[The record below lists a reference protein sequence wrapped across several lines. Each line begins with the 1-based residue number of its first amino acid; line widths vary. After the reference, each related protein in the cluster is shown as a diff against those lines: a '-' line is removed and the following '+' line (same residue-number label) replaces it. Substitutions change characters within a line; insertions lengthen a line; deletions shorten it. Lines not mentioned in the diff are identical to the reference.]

1 MSRFIQL
8 AAAALALC
16 AVFTT
21 QARPLED
28 IRKSGTIVLGTE
40 GSYEPFSFV
49 KHMQLT
55 GYEVEVAQAVVE
67 RMGFEV
73 KWEITDFEKLL
84 PGLDKNQW
92 DVALGSHTITAE
104 RAKIATFGLPH
115 YCTGAQ
121 IVSMTPE
128 ISKATDLAGK
138 IVAAQK
144 DTTYVAAAQKVP
156 GVKQINELASSTA
169 ARNALIARS
178 ADAWVTDYFIA
189 WEMQSQAEM
198 LGFHLGDVLFV
209 EQIAAAFALGNQPL
223 ADAWNKALREVM
235 QDGTVVAISHKY
247 FKQDIRCK

>member
-1 MSRFIQL
+1 MSTFTQL
-8 AAAALALC
+8 VASALALC
-16 AVFTT
+16 AVFAT

-28 IRKSGTIVLGTE
+28 IHKSGTIVLGTE

-55 GYEVEVAQAVVE
+55 GYEVEVAEAVAE
-67 RMGFEV
+67 RMGLAV
-73 KWEITDFEKLL
+73 KWEITDFENLL
-84 PGLDKNQW
+84 PGLDTNQW

-104 RAKIATFGLPH
+104 RAKIASFGRPH
-115 YCTGAQ
+115 YCTGGQ

-128 ISKATDLAGK
+128 ISKAADLVDK
-138 IVAAQK
+138 TVAVQK
-144 DTTYVAAAQKVP
+144 DTTYVAAAKTIP
-156 GVKQINELASSTA
+156 GVKQVNELASSAA

-189 WEMQSQAEM
+189 WEMQSQAGM

-209 EQIAAAFALGNQPL
+209 EQIAAAFAADNQPL
-223 ADAWNKALREVM
+223 ADAWNRALSEAM
-235 QDGTVVAISHKY
+235 QDGTVAAISHKY